1 MTSTSHITPAAGVRP
16 EQAPLGSAV
25 PNVPHAISVSLPTF
39 RDNVDYE
46 EGAPRVVN
54 AMVSGYP
61 RFFVNLKVKEVIYCS
76 GVVVTVVGGDW
87 KERNGLAQGSCL
99 SFLTFENA

>member
-1 MTSTSHITPAAGVRP
+1 MTSTSHITPTAGVRP
-16 EQAPLGSAV
+16 EQAPLGSPV

-46 EGAPRVVN
+46 EAAPRVVN

-61 RFFVNLKVKEVIYCS
+61 RFFVNLKVKEVILFC
-76 GVVVTVVGGDW
+76 GVG
-87 KERNGLAQGSCL
+87 
-99 SFLTFENA
+99 